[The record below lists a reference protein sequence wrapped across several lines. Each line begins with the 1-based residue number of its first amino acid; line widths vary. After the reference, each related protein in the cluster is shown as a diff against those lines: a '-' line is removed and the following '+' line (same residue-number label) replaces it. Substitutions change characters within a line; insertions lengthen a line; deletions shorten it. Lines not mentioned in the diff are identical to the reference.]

1 MQRIKSLALAGA
13 AALALSLPG
22 MAAEGWGADRPAS
35 WFEFRQAVA
44 GMSLPDLDRIEKDS
58 FAAVAV
64 KTPIDVGDVAVVELP
79 VDPETITVPGAF
91 IVAFGEA
98 LEAARA
104 AVTAEPRVHAA
115 LQQKGFGADD
125 VLAVTRTDSG
135 SVTVFVGAAG

>member
-1 MQRIKSLALAGA
+1 
-13 AALALSLPG
+13 
-22 MAAEGWGADRPAS
+22 
-35 WFEFRQAVA
+35 
-44 GMSLPDLDRIEKDS
+44 MSLPDLDRIEKDS